1 MKKVLLI
8 AAVAGF
14 TAFHYTAMAQED
26 KEVIIEKSKKEK
38 KQAEADAKKQLAEK
52 TAKETQEII
61 IRKKGDKDTK
71 VTVEIKGDV
80 VTINGKP
87 LDEFK
92 DGDITINKRN
102 IKIFDGQHNFTVVP
116 DDMELYFNGP
126 LKGNIASSPGKP
138 RAFLGVTTS
147 TDNNNDK
154 KTEGA
159 VITAVTDG
167 SAAEKAGLK
176 EGDIITKINDKKVEG
191 PGSIAEVVGSFKPKD
206 EVTVYYKRDGKEQSS
221 KAVLG
226 ESKSNMNLTYSFSS
240 PRGNM
245 RSLTVPGTPM
255 PPSAFSMPR
264 VQEWN
269 SDGFDQ
275 LEKLNNLKSMDGFSF
290 FPRQQKLGLK
300 IQDTEEGDGVKV
312 LDTDK
317 DSPAEK
323 AGLKKDDVVTEIG
336 GVKVA
341 NTDDARE
348 QLQENAEKSTY
359 TIKAKRNG
367 TEMSFDIKIP
377 KKLKTADL

>member
-8 AAVAGF
+8 AAVLGF
-14 TAFHYTAMAQED
+14 TSIQYTAMAQED
-26 KEVIIEKSKKEK
+26 QEVIIEKAKKDK
-38 KQAEADAKKQLAEK
+38 KQAEANKLKAEK
-52 TAKETQEII
+52 AVKETQEII

-80 VTINGKP
+80 ITINGKP

-92 DGDITINKRN
+92 DGDITINKRD
-102 IKIFDGQHNFTVVP
+102 IRIFDGQHNFTVVP
-116 DDMELYFNGP
+116 DDMEMYFNGP

-147 TDNNNDK
+147 SENDGDNDK
-154 KTEGA
+154 KSEGA
-159 VITAVTDG
+159 VITNVTSG

-206 EVTVYYKRDGKEQSS
+206 EVTVYFKRDGKEKLA

-226 ESKSNMNLTYSFSS
+226 ETKSNVNMTYSFSG
-240 PRGNM
+240 PRGNL
-245 RSLTVPGTPM
+245 RSVPGVTMP
-255 PPSAFSMPR
+255 PPSAYTMPR
-264 VQEWN
+264 VPEWN
-269 SDGFDQ
+269 TEGFDQ
-275 LEKLNNLKSMDGFSF
+275 LEKLNNLKSIEGFSL

-323 AGLKKDDVVTEIG
+323 AGLKKDDIVTEIG
-336 GVKVA
+336 GVKVT

-367 TEMSFDIKIP
+367 TEMSFTIKIP

>member
-8 AAVAGF
+8 AAVFGF
-14 TAFHYTAMAQED
+14 TSIQYTAMAQED
-26 KEVIIEKSKKEK
+26 QEMIVEKANKDK
-38 KQAEADAKKQLAEK
+38 KQAEANKLRAEK
-52 TAKETQEII
+52 AMKETQEII

-92 DGDITINKRN
+92 DGDISINKRK
-102 IKIFDGQHNFTVVP
+102 IRIFDGQHNFTVVP
-116 DDMELYFNGP
+116 DDMEMYFNGP
-126 LKGNIASSPGKP
+126 LKGNIASTPSKP

-147 TDNNNDK
+147 SDNDADDDK
-154 KTEGA
+154 KPEGA
-159 VITAVTDG
+159 VITDVTEG

-206 EVTVYYKRDGKEQSS
+206 EVTVYYKRDGKEKSA

-226 ESKSNMNLTYSFSS
+226 ETKSNMSLTYSFSG
-240 PRGNM
+240 PRGNL
-245 RSLTVPGTPM
+245 RTVPGVPM
-255 PPSAFSMPR
+255 PPSAYSIPR
-264 VQEWN
+264 VPEWN
-269 SDGFDQ
+269 SEGFEQ
-275 LEKLNNLKSMDGFSF
+275 LEKLNNLKSIEGFSL

-323 AGLKKDDVVTEIG
+323 AGLKKDDIVTEIG

-348 QLQENAEKSTY
+348 QLQENTEKSTY

-367 TEMSFDIKIP
+367 TEMSFNIKIP

>member
-1 MKKVLLI
+1 L
-8 AAVAGF
+8 GF
-14 TAFHYTAMAQED
+14 ALSHYTAFAQEE
-26 KEVIIEKSKKEK
+26 KEIILEKSKKDK
-38 KQAEADAKKQLAEK
+38 KQAEANMQLAEK
-52 TAKETQEII
+52 KIKETQEII
-61 IRKKGDKDTK
+61 IRKKGDNNTK

-87 LDEFK
+87 LSEFK
-92 DGDITINKRN
+92 DGDITINKRD
-102 IKIFDGQHNFTVVP
+102 IKIWDGQHNIALAP
-116 DDMELYFNGP
+116 EDMEVYINGP
-126 LKGNIASSPGKP
+126 LKGNIASTGKP

-147 TDNNNDK
+147 DDNDGNDEK
-154 KTEGA
+154 KSEGA
-159 VITAVTDG
+159 AITNVSEG

-206 EVTVYYKRDGKEQSS
+206 EVTVYYKRDGKEKSA

-226 ESKSNMNLTYSFSS
+226 ENKSNVNMTYNFSY
-240 PRGNM
+240 PKGNGTL
-245 RSLTVPGTPM
+245 RSVPGTPM
-255 PPSAFSMPR
+255 PPSAYSMPR
-264 VQEWN
+264 VQGWN

-275 LEKLNNLKSMDGFSF
+275 LEKLNNLKSMNGFSF

-300 IQDTEEGDGVKV
+300 IQDTEDGDGVKV

-323 AGLKKDDVVTEIG
+323 AGLKKDDIVTEIG
-336 GVKVA
+336 GVKIT

-348 QLQENAEKSTY
+348 QLQENAEKSAY

-367 TEMSFDIKIP
+367 TEMSFYIKIP